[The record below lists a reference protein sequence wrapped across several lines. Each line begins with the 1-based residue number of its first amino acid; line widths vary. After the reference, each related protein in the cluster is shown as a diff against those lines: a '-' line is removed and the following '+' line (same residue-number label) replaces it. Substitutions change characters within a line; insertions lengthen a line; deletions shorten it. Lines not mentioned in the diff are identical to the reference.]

1 MPKLAL
7 QTNKTGAHRTAPA
20 LPPDLWL
27 GAEAGDGIS
36 GEESEEPRGTARID
50 TAYTEP
56 SSSWLREVSRIVTPH
71 QPTCMHVC
79 ERVCQSIAMSML

>member
-1 MPKLAL
+1 M
-7 QTNKTGAHRTAPA
+7 TAPA

-27 GAEAGDGIS
+27 GAEAGDGVS
-36 GEESEEPRGTARID
+36 GEESEELRGTARID